1 MPRLLRPL
9 PPARSIPSRMPHA
22 ARAVRPKAI
31 AVAAAAAIVVINL
44 VVPSGASAP
53 VAPIAPA
60 ALDAWFDDAVRDA
73 GIPGAAIAVVE
84 DGRIVHEHGTGVADD
99 SGRPVTAQT
108 PFVIGSLAKSLT
120 ALAVG
125 QLAERGL
132 VNLDAPVRRYVPE
145 FAVADPTASGAITVR
160 QLLNQT
166 SGIPTSV
173 GTAELSSPATTLD
186 GQVRALRTVDL
197 ASAPGVAF
205 AYSNANYVVLGRLIE
220 LVSGQSYEAY
230 LQDTVAGPLGMVH
243 TTSNASTAKADGLG
257 QSHRLWFGIADA
269 RQPLF
274 REDLAPAGFVAS
286 SADDMA
292 RVLAAE
298 LDGGRYGSSQI
309 ATPATI
315 DALWNGA
322 APATPTG
329 RYAMGW
335 YDGTLAGERL
345 VAHAG
350 STTDMASFQAVVPG
364 RGLGVVI
371 LFNAQSVLYE
381 ELHKP
386 DSIGLAAVAQLMGRE
401 APGTLA
407 MFYPVFD
414 GLVVLII
421 GLLIWNLVRLARAPI
436 APRSRPWP
444 QTRRGRLMLP
454 VRLYLDVVVPVVILV
469 EAPAF
474 FGAGWAVLVRIDLGL
489 VLAAIAVLRL
499 LDGLIRLVRTMRAM
513 RSAPSAG
520 TVRAATSRVGGRLAT
535 DR

>member
-1 MPRLLRPL
+1 
-9 PPARSIPSRMPHA
+9 
-22 ARAVRPKAI
+22 
-31 AVAAAAAIVVINL
+31 
-44 VVPSGASAP
+44 
-53 VAPIAPA
+53 
-60 ALDAWFDDAVRDA
+60 
-73 GIPGAAIAVVE
+73 
-84 DGRIVHEHGTGVADD
+84 
-99 SGRPVTAQT
+99 
-108 PFVIGSLAKSLT
+108 
-120 ALAVG
+120 
-125 QLAERGL
+125 
-132 VNLDAPVRRYVPE
+132 
-145 FAVADPTASGAITVR
+145 VADPTASGAITVR

-166 SGIPTSV
+166 SGIPTSA

-186 GQVRALRTVDL
+186 DQVRALRTVSL
-197 ASAPGVAF
+197 AAAPGAAF

-220 LVSGQSYEAY
+220 LVSGQSFEAY
-230 LQDTVAGPLGMVH
+230 LQDNVAGPLGMVH
-243 TTSNASTAKADGLG
+243 TTSTASTAKADGLG

-286 SADDMA
+286 SVDDMA
-292 RVLAAE
+292 RVLEAE
-298 LDGGRYGSSQI
+298 LAGGRYGSSQI
-309 ATPATI
+309 ATPATV
-315 DALWNGA
+315 DELWTGS
-322 APATPTG
+322 APGGPTG

-335 YDGTLAGERL
+335 YDGSLDGERI

-350 STTDMASFQAVVPG
+350 STTDMASYQAVVPG

-401 APGTLA
+401 SPGTLA

-414 GLVVLII
+414 ALVVLLL
-421 GLLIWNLVRLARAPI
+421 GLLVWNLLRLVRAPI

-444 QTRRGRLMLP
+444 QTWRGRLVLP
-454 VRLYLDVVVPVVILV
+454 VRLYLDLAVPFAILV
-469 EAPAF
+469 GAPAF

-513 RSAPSAG
+513 RSAPSSG
-520 TVRAATSRVGGRLAT
+520 TIPAATRRVDGGLAT